1 MDDEKGFDFMNVI
14 PLVDIMLV
22 LLTIVLMTST
32 FVASGA
38 IPVQLPKASQ
48 AQDRTSLK
56 AATVTID
63 QAGNIYFESVPT
75 TLDELHEHLKN
86 IGKEV
91 PVAIKADRAV
101 AVQTCVDV
109 LDTLSVTGFRKVSLQ
124 TERAQ

>member
-38 IPVQLPKASQ
+38 IPVQLPKASR
-48 AQDRTSLK
+48 AQNQTSLK

-63 QAGNIYFESVPT
+63 RTGNIYFESVPT
-75 TLDELHEHLKN
+75 TLGGLHEHLKN
-86 IGKEV
+86 VGKEV
-91 PVAIKADRAV
+91 PVAVRADRSV
-101 AVQTCVDV
+101 AVQACVDV
-109 LDTLSVTGFRKVSLQ
+109 LEMLSGTGFRKVSLQ
-124 TERAQ
+124 TERVQ

>member
-1 MDDEKGFDFMNVI
+1 VDDEKGFDFMNVI

-38 IPVQLPKASQ
+38 IPVQLPRASQ
-48 AQDRTSLK
+48 QNRTPLK

-63 QAGNIYFESVPT
+63 REGNIYFESVPT
-75 TLDELHEHLKN
+75 TLGGLQEHLKDV
-86 IGKEV
+86 GREV
-91 PVAIKADRAV
+91 PVAVKADRSV
-101 AVQTCVDV
+101 AVQACVDV
-109 LDTLSVTGFRKVSLQ
+109 LDTLSGTGFRKVSLQ